1 MKKLKYFFLAMLLAV
16 MFSTQ
21 MPTSKAHHA
30 VLQFNLE
37 EMVATADKV
46 FVGKCVDVKETEE
59 MIAQG
64 MMPVTYYTFTVSE
77 KIKGNIPQ
85 TFTFKQL
92 GHQPRKFVKT
102 KKTDEVVPIFNGKIA
117 DPDTFIVHGMS
128 YYRVGDEL
136 MLMLIPNYMGDLTYP
151 VGLYQGAFY
160 LTHTSTGKTVVKN
173 SINNRGLFTNR
184 YTNYTKSNNK
194 AKVIFP
200 EGDLEQP
207 IIASRTSN
215 QNFAKLIGKPGVLPL
230 NDLVGLVRTI
240 AESEKQEAK

>member
-1 MKKLKYFFLAMLLAV
+1 V

-21 MPTSKAHHA
+21 MLTSKAHHA

-46 FVGKCVDVKETEE
+46 FIGKCTNVKETEE

-64 MMPVTYYTFTVSE
+64 IMPVTYYTFTVSE
-77 KIKGNIPQ
+77 KIKGDIPQ

-92 GHQPRKFVKT
+92 GHQPRKFNKAINKET
-102 KKTDEVVPIFNGKIA
+102 VPLIGGKIA

-128 YYRVGDEL
+128 NYHVGDEM
-136 MLMLIPNYMGDLTYP
+136 MLMLIPNYMADLTYP

-160 LTHTSTGKTVVKN
+160 VTRTSTGKPIVKN
-173 SINNRGLFTNR
+173 SINNRGLFTNP
-184 YTNYTKSNNK
+184 YTNYTKSTNN
-194 AKVIFP
+194 AKVIHP

-215 QNFAKLIGKPGVLPL
+215 QNFAALIGKPGALPL
-230 NDLVGLVRTI
+230 TDFTGLVRTI
-240 AESEKQEAK
+240 VESEK

>member
-1 MKKLKYFFLAMLLAV
+1 MKKLKYFFLAALLAV

-21 MPTSKAHHA
+21 MLTSKAHHA

-46 FVGKCVDVKETEE
+46 FIGKCTNVKETEE

-77 KIKGNIPQ
+77 KIKGDIPQ

-92 GHQPRKFVKT
+92 GHQPRKFNKAT
-102 KKTDEVVPIFNGKIA
+102 NKEVVPLIGGKIA

-128 YYRVGDEL
+128 NYHVGDEM
-136 MLMLIPNYMGDLTYP
+136 MLMLIPNYMADLTYP

-160 LTHTSTGKTVVKN
+160 VTRTSTGKPIVKN
-173 SINNRGLFTNR
+173 SINNRGLFTNP
-184 YTNYTKSNNK
+184 YANYTKSTDK
-194 AKVIFP
+194 AKVIHP

-215 QNFAKLIGKPGVLPL
+215 QNFAALIGKPGALPL
-230 NDLVGLVRTI
+230 TDFTGLVRTI
-240 AESEKQEAK
+240 VESEK